1 MQTLQPNTLL
11 QGGRYKIIETLGIV
25 RLDGFGTLYSAID
38 MKCNKNV
45 VVLEFHLDKA
55 YYPDDDMRLTNES
68 PVYYVARQRILK
80 QLLEL
85 PTLSHPNLI
94 SVTNAFCEE
103 DSFFYVTEAVTGQ
116 TLEGYIK
123 EHSIEKE
130 EAINI
135 IKKLA
140 YALIYLHEEKHM
152 PHLMVCPE
160 NIVRNPSTGQFCLYF
175 YGLPHHLNEDES
187 ADHMAGE
194 ESRLIL
200 GQGNCYVDIDIEM
213 LGTTF
218 YTLLTGERLR
228 PYYELIR
235 ETHKPLAVI
244 FIEKGLS
251 QEFAAILNRAILS
264 YYNNRAILSYYNMR
278 RPYRSVK
285 EFVADLTAAENGG
298 SISDE
303 TLELYKSGIQDY
315 AAKLRTEEKMSWQQ
329 IEHALIN
336 AGLHPEDAS
345 TVVDNLI
352 QQERDGY
359 HKAANKAFKYGALWV
374 GGGIALTA
382 ITEGQYLFYGAIGWG
397 VWLILKSMWYE
408 QK

>member
-11 QGGRYKIIETLGIV
+11 QGGRYKIIKTRGI
-25 RLDGFGTLYSAID
+25 GFGTLYSAID
-38 MKCNKNV
+38 LRCNKNV

-55 YYPDDDMRLTNES
+55 YYPDDDMGLTNES
-68 PVYYVARQRILK
+68 PVYYASRQKMLK

-94 SVTNAFCEE
+94 SVTDAFCEE
-103 DSFFYVTEAVTGQ
+103 DSFFYVTEDVREQ

-123 EHSIEKE
+123 EHSVKKE
-130 EAINI
+130 EAIDI
-135 IKKLA
+135 IKKVA
-140 YALIYLHEEKHM
+140 DALIYLHEEKHM
-152 PHLMVCPE
+152 PHLMVCSE

-200 GQGNCYVDIDIEM
+200 GQGNRYVEIDIEM
-213 LGTTF
+213 LGTTL
-218 YTLLTGERLR
+218 YKLLTGERLR
-228 PYYELIR
+228 PCYELMI

-251 QEFAAILNRAILS
+251 QEFAAILNRAIRS
-264 YYNNRAILSYYNMR
+264 YYNIEK
-278 RPYRSVK
+278 PYRSVK

-303 TLELYKSGIQDY
+303 TLALYKSGIQHY

-329 IEHALIN
+329 IEHTLIN
-336 AGLHPEDAS
+336 EGLHPEDAS